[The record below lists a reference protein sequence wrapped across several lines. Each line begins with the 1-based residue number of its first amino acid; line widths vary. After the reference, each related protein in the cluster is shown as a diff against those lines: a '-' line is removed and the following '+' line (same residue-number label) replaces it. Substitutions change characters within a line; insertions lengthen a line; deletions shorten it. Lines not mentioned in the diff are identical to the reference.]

1 MWVRALRWAS
11 DFAEDWAG
19 PIGLGLAAAALVWIV
34 WYFTKPACT
43 ATAAAN
49 GFCNPGIVARYITVE
64 VLLQLGGAALAI
76 GALKGGYDRYMM
88 RRMLN
93 EEREARHQAEQALE
107 AERRRVDET
116 IQQAN
121 EARDAALQMV
131 AEMVNEFREERR
143 QAAEE
148 RRQAAEERRQADE
161 ERQRDAATQQA
172 LLDTIVRLTQQ
183 SNGHTDNG
191 DD

>member
-1 MWVRALRWAS
+1 MWLRARQRAS
-11 DFAEDWAG
+11 DFASDWAG
-19 PIGLGLAAAALVWIV
+19 PIGLGIVAATVVWIV

-43 ATAAAN
+43 DAAAAN
-49 GFCNPGIVARYITVE
+49 GLCNPGAIARYMSVE
-64 VLLQLGGAALAI
+64 ILLQSGGAALAI

-107 AERRRVDET
+107 AERKRVDET

-143 QAAEE
+143 IAA
-148 RRQAAEERRQADE
+148 E

-172 LLDTIVRLTQQ
+172 LLDTIVRLAQQ
-183 SNGHTDNG
+183 RNGNGHADNG
-191 DD
+191 NG